1 MPAPKP
7 VNGSRRKETYESQT
21 EKEIIQENYQ
31 DGLGSGSMIIGI
43 RGKKIILS
51 HFFKSNNGNLQ
62 MQEFSAKCKFCPMC
76 GRKLV
81 EE

>member
-1 MPAPKP
+1 MA
-7 VNGSRRKETYESQT
+7 ESWCNMC
-21 EKEIIQENYQ
+21 EFCKNKKEIIQENYQ

-51 HFFKSNNGNLQ
+51 HHFKSNNGNLQ
-62 MQEFSAKCKFCPMC
+62 MQEFSAKCEFCPMC

>member
-1 MPAPKP
+1 MA
-7 VNGSRRKETYESQT
+7 ESWCNMC
-21 EKEIIQENYQ
+21 EFCKNKKEIIQENYQ

-51 HFFKSNNGNLQ
+51 HLFKSNNGNLQ
-62 MQEFSAKCKFCPMC
+62 MQEFSAKCEFCPMC

>member
-1 MPAPKP
+1 MCDFCQNK
-7 VNGSRRKETYESQT
+7 
-21 EKEIIQENYQ
+21 KEIIQKKYQ
-31 DGLGSGSMIIGI
+31 GSLGSGSMIIGI

-51 HFFKSNNGNLQ
+51 HLFKSNNGNLQ
-62 MQEFSAKCKFCPMC
+62 MQVISAKCKFCPMC